1 MSIWRTVFQDS
12 RSLLTPAC
20 SPSCMCI

>member
-12 RSLLTPAC
+12 RSLLTPAY
-20 SPSCMCI
+20 SPSSMCI

>member
-1 MSIWRTVFQDS
+1 MLIWRTVFQDS